1 MKFYP
6 KKTIIIGI
14 NKGCITMADIK
25 SDDFLLQYFMQM
37 RFNAMPPEIRARYDA
52 YSKNDDFRG
61 HMKEWKKYLMMPDGS
76 KKPLPDPN
84 GPDYHL
90 NDEQWNALF
99 LEFQSAFR
107 KMAENRKNFTNAID
121 FSVNNDK
128 IINFLDEYF
137 GFGKL
142 FDKASAGQAAETQIT
157 DLASLLNTHK
167 SILEIKLQEW
177 GLLDSGFKYKN
188 LLDGIK
194 DKKYNT
200 DSEFQGRL
208 INVAKYITSYTQSN
222 SYYADNEL
230 INKISNHN
238 FNEIINGFDDE
249 AIVPNKNVPN
259 KLAAFKQ
266 EYDILLHKLYSNNA
280 IRDAFPSDKIKDT
293 YNRAKE
299 NVNYDDPNSKD
310 YIPPKRKDDLTLPQR
325 ISEWADDTYADV
337 LEKYLK
343 FKGDRLYF
351 SPQAKQI
358 VAAIHKAKIKPT
370 DGLGKIM
377 DSADTIKKE
386 LLYKS
391 PEATEHFEWFEKT
404 MEDIKNTMPNAF
416 EGALK
421 NGTQLKAI
429 VSELIMTAVRDNKIE
444 EAKTAMETLSVIKY
458 GYTTSKIMDAFNS
471 QEFVLFSDKELSWIK
486 SGNEATKIVATAMD
500 KSIKKALQVA
510 GYGVTAAVNAIKL
523 SGSKFKGV
531 RGRLK
536 KEQEQWTKKTVAD
549 KAFQQKMTQ
558 RLNAQNQ
565 TDINKKR
572 NEQQQLNQ
580 ALQRGQQAINNIND
594 YNAQKS
600 ALETAQNQ
608 DNADKAALEQRA
620 NDPTYQNALAN
631 VTRHNELTNEYNDC
645 IQQRPRL
652 IREINTLDT
661 QINNIQADP
670 TITQIEKDVRCRP
683 LIESKIQNENKL
695 DNIQQRL
702 QNIPGE
708 LSQITSNPNWVNEQR
723 IVQQFNIDTQA
734 LQSRISQNESQ
745 QSRLNQWYAAEK
757 NINELNEQ
765 IDKRK
770 ETMRKWDK
778 NHTDQYKEL
787 MAYWDMLETGRDTHT
802 GKMYNWFKRLS
813 AEEAQKQFDTN
824 KNTYISDHLSG
835 YSIDA

>member
-1 MKFYP
+1 
-6 KKTIIIGI
+6 
-14 NKGCITMADIK
+14 MADIK

-90 NDEQWNALF
+90 NAEQWDALF

-142 FDKASAGQAAETQIT
+142 FDKASAGQAAEGQIK
-157 DLASLLNTHK
+157 DLASLLNTHN

-230 INKISNHN
+230 INEIGNHN

-249 AIVPNKNVPN
+249 EIVPN

-358 VAAIHKAKIKPT
+358 VAAIHKAEIKPT

-404 MEDIKNTMPNAF
+404 MNDIKNTMPNAF

-471 QEFVLFSDKELSWIK
+471 QEFVF
-486 SGNEATKIVATAMD
+486 
-500 KSIKKALQVA
+500 
-510 GYGVTAAVNAIKL
+510 
-523 SGSKFKGV
+523 
-531 RGRLK
+531 R
-536 KEQEQWTKKTVAD
+536 
-549 KAFQQKMTQ
+549 
-558 RLNAQNQ
+558 
-565 TDINKKR
+565 
-572 NEQQQLNQ
+572 
-580 ALQRGQQAINNIND
+580 
-594 YNAQKS
+594 
-600 ALETAQNQ
+600 
-608 DNADKAALEQRA
+608 
-620 NDPTYQNALAN
+620 
-631 VTRHNELTNEYNDC
+631 
-645 IQQRPRL
+645 
-652 IREINTLDT
+652 
-661 QINNIQADP
+661 
-670 TITQIEKDVRCRP
+670 
-683 LIESKIQNENKL
+683 
-695 DNIQQRL
+695 
-702 QNIPGE
+702 
-708 LSQITSNPNWVNEQR
+708 
-723 IVQQFNIDTQA
+723 
-734 LQSRISQNESQ
+734 
-745 QSRLNQWYAAEK
+745 
-757 NINELNEQ
+757 
-765 IDKRK
+765 
-770 ETMRKWDK
+770 
-778 NHTDQYKEL
+778 
-787 MAYWDMLETGRDTHT
+787 
-802 GKMYNWFKRLS
+802 
-813 AEEAQKQFDTN
+813 
-824 KNTYISDHLSG
+824 
-835 YSIDA
+835 